1 MSVSINILTLIVEQ
15 YNNMA
20 KRLITYANGDKVV
33 WSGRAEIH
41 YHRTPI
47 VKEDDL
53 EGANHDEIE
62 ALKKNPH
69 DNALIAKIHS
79 RRVR

>member
-1 MSVSINILTLIVEQ
+1 
-15 YNNMA
+15 MA

-33 WSGRAEIH
+33 WNGRAEIH
-41 YHRTPI
+41 YHHTPI
-47 VKEDDL
+47 VNEEDL
-53 EGANHDEIE
+53 SVANHDEIVE
-62 ALKKNPH
+62 LKKNPH